1 MPSSILKRLL
11 FFLFTGMSIWN
22 SGAQQTFDII
32 TYNSPQGW
40 KKENSESV
48 IQFTKQDEAKG
59 RYCII
64 TLMKSI
70 PGTENSKQN
79 FDAAWETVVK
89 EMVKVSIAPE
99 MQPSSKEDGWE
110 AQSGFAPFERDG
122 EKGIALLV
130 TSTGYQK
137 MVNILILTNT
147 NAYETEMSAFL
158 ESVSFKKITPV
169 ANQPTITRVNP
180 MATNTVAK
188 KDGYA
193 FSTTNFDDGWNA
205 TINDNWVKVEKGA
218 TAVLLHFGFTL
229 TDNLRTDI
237 TNNCFYKVA
246 INRYKI
252 IKTYNYAYSVLKDFT
267 YYFLQAD
274 AIDKI
279 TGKNVFISFQIIPK
293 NGVAYCYEIITPSK
307 NEFQQ
312 QFSTMDKIEAMA
324 GYNRFAIGPND
335 LIGTWQE
342 GGGAFT
348 QYYFV
353 SNGNYAGMDIVVGNI
368 KYIFTDRVNYK
379 TDVKVVRN
387 TVYATEKETGSYNVT
402 NWELITKNQN
412 QKVSGFNAWFEATKG
427 GRILH
432 MVNKK
437 YTSEHYQL
445 GKER

>member
-1 MPSSILKRLL
+1 MIMKYIFSLLLL
-11 FFLFTGMSIWN
+11 FCTAISF
-22 SGAQQTFDII
+22 AQKETFDIT
-32 TYNSPQGW
+32 TYTAPSAW
-40 KKENSESV
+40 KKETTGSAV
-48 IQFTKQDEAKG
+48 QFSKEDAAKG
-59 RYCII
+59 SYCII
-64 TLMKSI
+64 MLLKAV
-70 PGTENSKQN
+70 PGKTDAKAN
-79 FDAAWETVVK
+79 FNAAWETVVK
-89 EMVKVSIAPE
+89 EAVTVSTPPE
-99 MQPSSKEDGWE
+99 MQPPATENGWE
-110 AQSGFAPFERDG
+110 AQSGYAPFESDG
-122 EKGIALLV
+122 SKGIALLV
-130 TSTGYQK
+130 TSTGFEK
-137 MVNILILTNT
+137 MVNILVLTNSDV
-147 NAYETEMSAFL
+147 YESEVSAFL
-158 ESVSFKKITPV
+158 ESISLKKTTPAPNKPQTNPV
-169 ANQPTITRVNP
+169 KPTV
-180 MATNTVAK
+180 TNTVAK

-205 TINDNWVKVEKGA
+205 TINDDWVKVEKGS
-218 TAVLLHFGFTL
+218 TAVLLHFGFAL

-237 TNNCFYKVA
+237 ANNCFYKVA
-246 INRYKI
+246 TNRYRI

-274 AIDKI
+274 AIDKT
-279 TGKNVFISFQIIPK
+279 TGKNVFISFQVIPK

-312 QFSTMDKIEAMA
+312 QFATMDKIEAMA
-324 GYNRFAIGPND
+324 GYNRFAIGAND

-368 KYIFTDRVNYK
+368 KYIFADRANYK

-387 TVYATEKETGSYNVT
+387 TTYATEKETGSYNVA
-402 NWELITKNQN
+402 NWELITKNQS
-412 QKVSGFNAWFEATKG
+412 QKVSGFNSWFEATKG